1 VAGICV
7 IIVPKQEVGMQKRLT
22 VFAGVSLSLVLA
34 GASSAA
40 SFQESMAK
48 CLTKNANT
56 RDSAM
61 VMLQCTANGG
71 KLSSCSVVSDSAPG
85 KGFDKAALCVAE
97 AMPMGDKTGDVK
109 IPMRFPGGA

>member
-1 VAGICV
+1 
-7 IIVPKQEVGMQKRLT
+7 MQKAVSL
-22 VFAGVSLSLVLA
+22 FAGVALSFALA
-34 GASSAA
+34 GASNAA

-56 RDSAM
+56 KDSAT
-61 VMLQCTANGG
+61 VMLQCTASGG

-85 KGFDKAALCVAE
+85 KGFDKAALCVAD
-97 AMPMGDKTGDVK
+97 AMPMGDKTGELK